1 LLHRRAI
8 IAAARAR
15 TNSVFHLFYKMM
27 VIDIGIL
34 KKMMVMHFSNPT
46 SKNAK
51 AALTIEDCD

>member
-1 LLHRRAI
+1 
-8 IAAARAR
+8 
-15 TNSVFHLFYKMM
+15 MM